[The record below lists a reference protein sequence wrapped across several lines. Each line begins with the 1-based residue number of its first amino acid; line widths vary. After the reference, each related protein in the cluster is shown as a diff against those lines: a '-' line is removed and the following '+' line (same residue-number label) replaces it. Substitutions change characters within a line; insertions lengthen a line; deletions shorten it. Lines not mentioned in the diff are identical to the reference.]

1 MPAFI
6 VTLRGKKMRRMES
19 GEKRERERNKERVVE
34 GDEWKSEREKE
45 RQGKRPQI
53 LFQVKGF
60 LSRHLP
66 CAREPVKIKMTSRN
80 VFSLPLSLSLS
91 LFSKLDKLER
101 APPPPPPPPPSTFST
116 SFFHHEQ
123 LLLDFTLIR
132 ARFTRPPAITGPRKR
147 NRRAEVAALEAHR
160 SRWMKITRLIRTGG
174 KGRTEK
180 GKGKRCEKKFRTDAF
195 AMPYRSPSISG
206 APDRIDPT
214 SGSGNGFSPGW
225 RAEACRFDRGDRSR
239 SGSCNENV
247 NRCLDMLR
255 TCVHPFGS
263 ADRSYSIVVPGPGV
277 FQPPLCTLPR
287 IYSRCVS
294 SWGRETRRSNTSFPH
309 TSFARTRS
317 KPFLQELHQFLRPF
331 TRSIS
336 INSIF

>member
-1 MPAFI
+1 
-6 VTLRGKKMRRMES
+6 
-19 GEKRERERNKERVVE
+19 
-34 GDEWKSEREKE
+34 
-45 RQGKRPQI
+45 
-53 LFQVKGF
+53 
-60 LSRHLP
+60 
-66 CAREPVKIKMTSRN
+66 
-80 VFSLPLSLSLS
+80 
-91 LFSKLDKLER
+91 
-101 APPPPPPPPPSTFST
+101 
-116 SFFHHEQ
+116 
-123 LLLDFTLIR
+123 
-132 ARFTRPPAITGPRKR
+132 
-147 NRRAEVAALEAHR
+147 
-160 SRWMKITRLIRTGG
+160 MKITRLIRTGG

-180 GKGKRCEKKFRTDAF
+180 GKGKRREKKFRTDAF

-294 SWGRETRRSNTSFPH
+294 SWPRGEGNAPFQYQFPSH
-309 TSFARTRS
+309 FICADS
-317 KPFLQELHQFLRPF
+317 KQTVPPG
-331 TRSIS
+331 TPPIS
-336 INSIF
+336 SPLYAIDIDKFDLLTIGESLFSALINDSRDSPS